1 MKFDQDI
8 VNILHTVNDLKERGA
23 KNLKII
29 VNIYTAG
36 IMAEYATGDND
47 KTISYKEVEP
57 DIYYMGKLMGID
69 VYVNKANNDL
79 KDYVEIDCTLFDM
92 PSVKKV
98 DLYVTSKLKN

>member
-36 IMAEYATGDND
+36 IMAEYVTGDNN
-47 KTISYKEVEP
+47 KTISYKEVES

-98 DLYVTSKLKN
+98 DLYVTSKLID